1 MEHFIVSSPIRSKTN
16 PKEIWLEADS
26 YPVLRHFDDDR
37 VIIYSTPEGG
47 AERELVIIAKNKG
60 ILTRAEKTS
69 KTKTTSNS

>member
-1 MEHFIVSSPIRSKTN
+1 
-16 PKEIWLEADS
+16 
-26 YPVLRHFDDDR
+26 LRQFDDDR
-37 VIIYSTPEGG
+37 FIIYSTPEGG